1 MTAPH
6 ASGGLVPG
14 RSCGACT
21 ACCRVLEIKALDKP
35 AGILCRHNTGRA
47 CGIYAERP
55 ETCVQW
61 HCLWRRIGALPDALR
76 PDRSGVVF
84 ALERRSPASAPD
96 LEAPEGA
103 CIVGRAL
110 DGEQAFARWEAVE
123 AFAMFVREGSL
134 PVWKAHDRHATLM
147 HPGPQALK
155 SQVSVAVSEGEDP
168 A

>member
-1 MTAPH
+1 M
-6 ASGGLVPG
+6 
-14 RSCGACT
+14 
-21 ACCRVLEIKALDKP
+21 
-35 AGILCRHNTGRA
+35 
-47 CGIYAERP
+47 
-55 ETCVQW
+55 
-61 HCLWRRIGALPDALR
+61 
-76 PDRSGVVF
+76 VF

-96 LEAPEGA
+96 LEAPEDA

-110 DGEQAFARWEAVE
+110 DGEHAFARWEAVE